1 MNTKKIVLNILIVFL
16 LSCSNHAG
24 KSGNIAQSQ
33 KSQHGD
39 SINSTEENDEPTD
52 EELFKCAYSNLLN
65 SYKHNQ
71 KIDTLF
77 VIGKDSF
84 EVNATCICLND
95 GKVIIPKRYVQPYLN
110 KDFITHNFVL
120 HIVVHKNKTLYIE
133 KKLLKENFYKYMD
146 KDYETMRN
154 YCTLTF
160 SGLRAEGES
169 ILVYV
174 SIGVPLTDVGVGLA
188 DTIKSNSLKL

>member
-1 MNTKKIVLNILIVFL
+1 MNTKKIVLNILVVFL
-16 LSCSNHAG
+16 LSCSNHTG
-24 KSGNIAQSQ
+24 KSGVIAQTQ

-39 SINSTEENDEPTD
+39 SIEENDDPSD
-52 EELFKCAYSNLLN
+52 KELFKFAYSNLLN

-84 EVNATCICLND
+84 EVNATCGCLND

-120 HIVVHKNKTLYIE
+120 HIVVHKNKALYIE
-133 KKLLKENFYKYMD
+133 KKLFKENFYKHMD

-154 YCTLTF
+154 YCTLTL
-160 SGLRAEGES
+160 SGLRVENEN
-169 ILVYV
+169 ILVDV

-188 DTIKSNSLKL
+188 DTIRTEK